1 MPSKKWDV
9 AVIGGG
15 AAGFFAAISVK
26 QSNPEASV
34 ILLEK
39 SNKFLAKVKI
49 SGGGRCNVTNACTD
63 PKLLATHYPRGEHF
77 LKKAF
82 GKFGSK
88 ETMQWF
94 EDHGVTLKTYPD
106 GCVFPFSNDS
116 QTVIDCFLHQT
127 EKHQIQL
134 ELKSPVK
141 ALHPHG
147 KGFSLELN
155 DEVIQ
160 ARKVILATGGQPKK
174 SGLDWISALGIKTI
188 DPVPSLFTF
197 NLPENPIN
205 ALMGVVV
212 EQAEVRLEGTKLR
225 GKGPLL
231 ITHWGLSGPAVL
243 QLSAWGAR
251 EIAVRN
257 YHFTVYVNWL
267 QAKEIEVNERL
278 LKTQE
283 QYAKKHL
290 KNACPFD
297 IPIRLWQHLLK
308 KAGMADECTWQN
320 CSERLMNK
328 LVQVLVNDRYE
339 VSGKTTYKEE
349 FVTAGGV
356 CLSEVNY
363 RTMECKHIPG
373 LYVTGELLDVDGI
386 TGGFNFQAA
395 WTTAY
400 LAGRSAAEL
409 ER

>member
-1 MPSKKWDV
+1 MPSKQWDV

-15 AAGFFAAISVK
+15 AAGFFAAITVI
-26 QSNPEASV
+26 QSNPEATV

-39 SNKFLAKVKI
+39 SAKFLAKVKI

-63 PKLLATHYPRGEHF
+63 PKKLATHYPRGEHF

-88 ETMQWF
+88 ETIQWF
-94 EDHGVTLKTYPD
+94 EAHGVALKTYPD
-106 GCVFPFSNDS
+106 GCIFPLSNDS
-116 QTVIDCFLHQT
+116 QTVIDCFLREVETNQV
-127 EKHQIQL
+127 QL
-134 ELKSPVK
+134 RIKSPVK
-141 ALHPHG
+141 SILPHS
-147 KGFSLELN
+147 KGFTLDLI
-155 DEVIQ
+155 DEVIE

-174 SGLDWISALGIKTI
+174 SGLEWISALGIKTI

-197 NLPENPIN
+197 NLPANPIN
-205 ALMGVVV
+205 ALMGIVV
-212 EQAEVRLEGTKLR
+212 EQTEVRIEGTKLR
-225 GKGPLL
+225 AQGPLL
-231 ITHWGLSGPAVL
+231 ITHWGISGPAVL

-251 EIAVRN
+251 EIAASD

-267 QAKEIEVNERL
+267 QAKENQVNESL
-278 LKTQE
+278 LHAQA
-283 QYAKKHL
+283 QSPKKQL

-308 KAGMADECTWQN
+308 KVGGAEESVWQN
-320 CSERLMNK
+320 CSDRLRNK

-339 VSGKTTYKEE
+339 VAGKTTYKEE

-356 CLSEVNY
+356 CLSEVDH
-363 RTMECKHIPG
+363 RSMECKNIPG
-373 LYVTGELLDVDGI
+373 LFVTGELLDVDGI

-400 LAGRSAAEL
+400 LAGKSASK
-409 ER
+409 